1 MNHTHRDGGHPQPR
15 PHGIRSQ
22 PEMTSVAHV
31 ELLIGGMEE
40 LVHLPDVRPA
50 FAWPELA
57 AVDGRRPA
65 RQ

>member
-1 MNHTHRDGGHPQPR
+1 
-15 PHGIRSQ
+15 
-22 PEMTSVAHV
+22 MTSVAHV